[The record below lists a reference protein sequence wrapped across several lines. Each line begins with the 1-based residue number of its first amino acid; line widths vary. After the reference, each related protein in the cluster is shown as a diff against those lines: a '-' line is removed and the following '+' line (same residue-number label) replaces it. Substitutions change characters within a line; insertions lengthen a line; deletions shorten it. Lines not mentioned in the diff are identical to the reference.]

1 MMRCVLPILALLLLS
16 ACQGPPSLPNIPLW
30 QSPFGREDLDSGMI
44 HDIKS
49 GQELT
54 PQQLAE
60 RLSLAPRVLVGELHD
75 NPDHHALQLWLLQ
88 VLADRRQQG
97 SLLLEM
103 INPDQQASVDT
114 VRADI
119 SRGEFPP
126 DLSTA
131 LQWQKGWDW
140 ALYGPI
146 VRYALAQSYPL
157 LSANLDSAEVMSI
170 YKQPPR
176 VEGTLSSS
184 PSVREKLLEQVRASH
199 CGLLPEEQLP
209 AMVAIQ
215 QMRDRRMAERLMAAP
230 APALLFAGSWH
241 VRKDVGVPLY
251 MADLGAQEPPVVLI
265 LSQFGTDVD
274 PASADYV
281 WSTAATPAQDYCA
294 GMRKPVSGN

>member
-1 MMRCVLPILALLLLS
+1 MTRCLLCILAFLLLS
-16 ACQGPPSLPNIPLW
+16 ACQGPPSLPNISLS
-30 QSPFGREDLDSGMI
+30 QSPLGREDLDSGMI

-103 INPDQQASVDT
+103 LNPDQQASVDA

-119 SRGEFPP
+119 ARGQFPP
-126 DLSTA
+126 DLSKA
-131 LQWQKGWDW
+131 LHWQKGWDW

-146 VRYALAQSYPL
+146 VRYAIAQPCPL
-157 LSANLDSAEVMSI
+157 LAANLDTAEVMSI
-170 YKQPPR
+170 YQQPPR

-241 VRKDVGVPLY
+241 VRKDVGVPLH
-251 MADLGAQEPPVVLI
+251 MADLGATEPPVVLI
-265 LSQFGTDVD
+265 FSQLGTDVD

-281 WSTAATPAQDYCA
+281 WFTAATPDQDYCA
-294 GMRKPVSGN
+294 GMRKPAPGN